1 MARPARARGCAPGV
15 GARARAMPAPSDSS
29 VRRLLCLGV
38 LPLLLRRAS
47 AQCSSIVEPV
57 TALEGAIS
65 APDVLRDGTCA
76 WMLMAR
82 GHNQY
87 ESLKLTNNGV
97 RLIGSSRLLLC
108 SPQIVYNINGE
119 GHVQCHQPEVALYS
133 ALSPMPSEISI
144 THVDHV
150 MIVFPTDPENGT
162 AVHISFEWVE
172 AGFTMTFWPIA
183 IVIGISL
190 LGTCVSAALL
200 YLMCF
205 IRGRIRNRNSASG
218 TLVAPRWPRRSGSRR
233 RSDAPWRRWGP
244 CPPARGRRKCRA
256 TKTMPSAACVWRPTS
271 QTSRS
276 APCHASTFSTRTAS
290 TTGSRHASSRCA
302 PARCAS
308 ATRSRT
314 STATRR
320 SRGSPRSRRRPWK
333 DRRPRPWPWP
343 TSPTTRTSHRR
354 PKSGDTWSSRSEADS
369 RMLALCAPVSALC
382 VCLCLSHSLSL
393 SFYVS
398 VFSLSRSSRSAH
410 SGCLYRQV
418 MFHFR
423 CNPTS
428 DVEHHV
434 RTLCSMS
441 FDACITSA
449 SLSAT

>member
-218 TLVAPRWPRRSGSRR
+218 TLAQRQQEKERR
-233 RSDAPWRRWGP
+233 
-244 CPPARGRRKCRA
+244 
-256 TKTMPSAACVWRPTS
+256 TMEALGALPTCTWKEEV
-271 QTSRS
+271 QGNED
-276 APCHASTFSTRTAS
+276 HAE
-290 TTGSRHASSRCA
+290 C
-302 PARCAS
+302 
-308 ATRSRT
+308 
-314 STATRR
+314 
-320 SRGSPRSRRRPWK
+320 
-333 DRRPRPWPWP
+333 
-343 TSPTTRTSHRR
+343 
-354 PKSGDTWSSRSEADS
+354 
-369 RMLALCAPVSALC
+369 
-382 VCLCLSHSLSL
+382 CLCLEA
-393 SFYVS
+393 YEPD
-398 VFSLSRSSRSAH
+398 
-410 SGCLYRQV
+410 Q
-418 MFHFR
+418 
-423 CNPTS
+423 PI
-428 DVEHHV
+428 
-434 RTLCSMS
+434 RTLPCKH
-441 FDACITSA
+441 FFHQNCIDNWFAARKFTLRTCPLCKRDPVPNLNCDEEEQGQPSVA
-449 SLSAT
+449 QEAVEGPPPAAVAVADEPNNPDQPQATEIGRHLVIEI